1 MRCVPCKRASF
12 LLHCRL
18 ASSGQCPFSGAPRQT
33 IYCQKVHLYTG
44 WFFTWPQILGVFWA
58 LTSTFMPVTVSQ
70 CRDAT
75 GRCVIVYHLSLPRE
89 RRAEEDSG
97 NMLLMH
103 HYITAMVRLQCCQI
117 ARSKLG
123 ICLPSPPVIH
133 VMYISDDHVSAP
145 RNISND
151 PGGKM
156 SSHSATVAWEGGC
169 KENCGTSQL
178 HFGQLIT

>member
-44 WFFTWPQILGVFWA
+44 WFFNWPQILGVFWA

-123 ICLPSPPVIH
+123 ICLLSPPLSSRSCIYLMTMSVRQEIYLMTL
-133 VMYISDDHVSAP
+133 VARCRRILQQLPGREDAKKTAAP
-145 RNISND
+145 ANFTLDN
-151 PGGKM
+151 
-156 SSHSATVAWEGGC
+156 
-169 KENCGTSQL
+169 
-178 HFGQLIT
+178 

>member
-44 WFFTWPQILGVFWA
+44 WFFNWPQILGVFWA

-103 HYITAMVRLQCCQI
+103 HSITTMVRLQCCQI

-123 ICLPSPPVIH
+123 ICLPSPRVIQ
-133 VMYISDDHVSAP
+133 VMYISNDHVSAP